1 MTSVEFS
8 PMEAQ
13 FAIYMAGVVKGRVT
27 EIRAHSHSG
36 VDQLLLDSQIIEIDR
51 FIEKMETCV
60 PQPEPFIPVP
70 SPEA

>member
-8 PMEAQ
+8 PVEAQ
-13 FAIYMAGVVKGRVT
+13 FAISMANVVKHKIA
-27 EIRAHSHSG
+27 ELRAVSHSG
-36 VDQLLLDSQIIEIDR
+36 VDNLLYDSQIMEVEK